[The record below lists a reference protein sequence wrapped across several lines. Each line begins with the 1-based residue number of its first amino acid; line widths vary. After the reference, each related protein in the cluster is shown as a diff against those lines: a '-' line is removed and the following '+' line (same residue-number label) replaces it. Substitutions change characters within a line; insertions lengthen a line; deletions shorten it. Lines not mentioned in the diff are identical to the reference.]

1 MPKYLFE
8 VSYATQGVQ
17 GIRDDGGSG
26 RRDVVAEMAKGI
38 GGELECFYFA
48 FGDNDAY
55 VIVDLPN
62 NEAAAAVV
70 LTVNASGAVS
80 VKTTV
85 LLAPEEVDA
94 AAKVSVDYSPPGS

>member
-8 VSYATQGVQ
+8 ASYATQGVR
-17 GIRDDGGSG
+17 GIRDGGGSG
-26 RRDVVAEMAKGI
+26 RRDVVAAMVEGL
-38 GGELECFYFA
+38 GGSLESFYVA
-48 FGDNDAY
+48 FGDSDLY
-55 VIVDLPN
+55 VIGDLPD

-85 LLAPEEVDA
+85 LLTPEEVDA
-94 AAKVSVDYSPPGS
+94 AAKVSVDYQPPGS